1 MSPVPKKCVSNVA
14 FLVKV
19 SRNNAQ
25 LKATSLSMDIFGIQT
40 QYITHSYKTNAFTN
54 LKEWGEKNTNKTS
67 IPSIRKNKVTKLEG
81 NLEITGSYF
90 VSEL

>member
-14 FLVKV
+14 FLVEV
-19 SRNNAQ
+19 SRNNAW

-54 LKEWGEKNTNKTS
+54 LKEWGEKTTNKQNINS
-67 IPSIRKNKVTKLEG
+67 VHKEK
-81 NLEITGSYF
+81 
-90 VSEL
+90 

>member
-1 MSPVPKKCVSNVA
+1 MA

-19 SRNNAQ
+19 SRNNAR

-54 LKEWGEKNTNKTS
+54 LKEWGEKTTNKQNINS
-67 IPSIRKNKVTKLEG
+67 VHKEK
-81 NLEITGSYF
+81 
-90 VSEL
+90 